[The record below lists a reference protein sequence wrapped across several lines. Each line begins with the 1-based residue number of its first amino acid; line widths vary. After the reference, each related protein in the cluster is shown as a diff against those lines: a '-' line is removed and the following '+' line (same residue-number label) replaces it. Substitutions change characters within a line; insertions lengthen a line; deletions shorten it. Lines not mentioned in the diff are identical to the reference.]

1 MSMQQVL
8 VKELLIVELLCLFL
22 QTHLQSQRALLIQGT
37 ESLNNA
43 SKSIERSQQI
53 AAETDQI
60 GTDIIEELGE
70 QRDQLDRTRDRV
82 SKRYLD
88 HSPLLLLL
96 NKQIINC
103 TSEISRMNPLLL
115 FFSSLNTPFLVYYF
129 HISWFT
135 LERTWAAAGKSSAQ
149 CPDGERR
156 ALVKHILQH

>member
-1 MSMQQVL
+1 MQQVS

-53 AAETDQI
+53 AAETDMI

-82 SKRYLD
+82 SKRYLR
-88 HSPLLLLL
+88 HSTIIVTVEQAD
-96 NKQIINC
+96 NK
-103 TSEISRMNPLLL
+103 L
-115 FFSSLNTPFLVYYF
+115 
-129 HISWFT
+129 H
-135 LERTWAAAGKSSAQ
+135 K
-149 CPDGERR
+149 
-156 ALVKHILQH
+156 

>member
-8 VKELLIVELLCLFL
+8 VKKLLILELLCLFL

-70 QRDQLDRTRDRV
+70 QREQLDRTRDRV
-82 SKRYLD
+82 SKRYLER
-88 HSPLLLLL
+88 SPLLFLL
-96 NKQIINC
+96 NEQIINFI
-103 TSEISRMNPLLL
+103 TSEMSRMNSLLL
-115 FFSSLNTPFLVYYF
+115 SFSFLTTQFLFCYSL
-129 HISWFT
+129 ISWFT
-135 LERTWAAAGKSSAQ
+135 PER
-149 CPDGERR
+149 
-156 ALVKHILQH
+156 I